1 MIIKLIFDQS
11 GGSGFAAFKTGVETA
26 ALMLEKAITNPITVT
41 IEVGYGEFPTDHTAI
56 TGGAAEAEPNFDL
69 VSSASFTNVVNHLS
83 AGAAP
88 GDTNFDTLT
97 SIVMSGGTSITGS
110 NGTSYNKVL
119 LWSAEAK
126 ALGFPVSQGG
136 VDGFAGFAKDINPNS
151 LVGVALHELTHAL
164 GRAPYGLPAVNE
176 NDIPDIFDLF
186 RFDSATNSPLVL
198 DNGANAPPAY
208 FTVNNGATISANYG
222 ETSDPSDF
230 LNDSL
235 TSGDP
240 FDEFYDPSHPSSQS
254 LTRLDLTQLDVLG
267 FNTIAA
273 TFSWASGV
281 NGDFASASNWTSG
294 GESPPTSAPIFNDNV
309 LITQGGV
316 YTVSSFADQ
325 TINSLVMASG
335 ATLDIIGGVFTI
347 ENGTFFANTSG
358 TIEVNAGATL
368 VLDGEVDNAGTIEAV
383 GGTIELLATLTG
395 SGANLI
401 SSGGTLI
408 VAFGGVSD
416 PVTIF
421 SGGTEIV
428 DSGGTD
434 GGAQISG
441 GEQDVFGSAN
451 GAIVFAGSQV
461 IEAGGTASNTIVL
474 SGGMLVL
481 SGTAT
486 LKQATISAGGVLTV
500 GSGATLSSFAVNSG
514 VLVEAASGGSA
525 KNATVSAG
533 GTLAVVAGG
542 MATSAIV
549 RNGGTEVVS
558 AGGDDLAA
566 KISGGTQFVYGE
578 ASNATIFTGSQVV
591 EAGGTASATVV
602 SGGTQRVFGLA
613 SGASILAGLE
623 LIELGG
629 TASGTIEK
637 GGTELVSAG
646 GTDFAARISGG
657 TQFVYGDARRDRLR
671 RRAGR
676 RARRH
681 RERHDGVER
690 RHV

>member
-383 GGTIELLATLTG
+383 GGTIELLGTLTG
-395 SGANLI
+395 SGASLI

-474 SGGMLVL
+474 SGGACLC
-481 SGTAT
+481 
-486 LKQATISAGGVLTV
+486 SA
-500 GSGATLSSFAVNSG
+500 APPP
-514 VLVEAASGGSA
+514 
-525 KNATVSAG
+525 
-533 GTLAVVAGG
+533 
-542 MATSAIV
+542 
-549 RNGGTEVVS
+549 
-558 AGGDDLAA
+558 
-566 KISGGTQFVYGE
+566 
-578 ASNATIFTGSQVV
+578 
-591 EAGGTASATVV
+591 
-602 SGGTQRVFGLA
+602 
-613 SGASILAGLE
+613 
-623 LIELGG
+623 
-629 TASGTIEK
+629 
-637 GGTELVSAG
+637 
-646 GTDFAARISGG
+646 
-657 TQFVYGDARRDRLR
+657 
-671 RRAGR
+671 
-676 RARRH
+676 
-681 RERHDGVER
+681 
-690 RHV
+690 